1 MALACV
7 LSLFCSELTCYLPGH
22 AFLTTSLNTQ
32 LPPPHI
38 RFLLMVIKATL
49 STHHPCS
56 STSPETSQTDGKFK
70 DKMMKDFKMVISGK
84 GSAGPLVLHRPL
96 WRRVTDTDL

>member
-7 LSLFCSELTCYLPGH
+7 LGSFCSELTCHLPGH

-38 RFLLMVIKATL
+38 RFLLMVTKATV
-49 STHHPCS
+49 SR
-56 STSPETSQTDGKFK
+56 G
-70 DKMMKDFKMVISGK
+70 V
-84 GSAGPLVLHRPL
+84 AGLPRTEVHVARTTPAHRHLRGLHRQMATSKIK
-96 WRRVTDTDL
+96 R